1 MKPKSWARDSIP
13 IFPALSSNVVV
24 LAMYIRYGAMLA
36 TNNTN
41 DIYVNTQVKTHTID
55 HVSLVIL
62 NEY

>member
-1 MKPKSWARDSIP
+1 MKPKSWARDNIP

-41 DIYVNTQVKTHTID
+41 DIYVNTQVKTHAICFLGD
-55 HVSLVIL
+55 FK
-62 NEY
+62 